1 MHQDENF
8 VKVLIHEEIKLLL
21 FIYQFISFS
30 GIIHSIFGE
39 RLLLEKNR
47 GQSFC

>member
-1 MHQDENF
+1 MKTLLKFNF
-8 VKVLIHEEIKLLL
+8 ALIHEEIKLLL